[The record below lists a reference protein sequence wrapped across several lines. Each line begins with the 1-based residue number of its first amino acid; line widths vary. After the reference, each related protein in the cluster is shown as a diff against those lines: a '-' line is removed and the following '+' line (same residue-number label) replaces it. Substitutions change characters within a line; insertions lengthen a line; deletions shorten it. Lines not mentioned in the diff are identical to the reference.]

1 MSEPHGF
8 EESLI
13 GWVNSIYKGD
23 FKIENWDSDWK
34 NGEAYVAIVRKY
46 RADLIDENFG
56 KSKGNT
62 AEEIFDIIE
71 DKLHL
76 PILVDPRDIGALD
89 NFSFVAQLKQYFE
102 SKDFLIDKEIPNR
115 TIPKSKSDIDLKRP
129 LCSRLFARKS
139 VQDKIEELK
148 ALDGIKLNP
157 NIVEMEKTSLNEGQI
172 IEEDKTSSLEGS
184 EGNPFGSDD
193 DGVPSEDQNEQ
204 DRIEKLNEH
213 CARVDEI
220 CKELKE
226 TEVKENIND
235 SKSENGNPFGSD
247 DDDEEVEK
255 PKESTNPFGDD
266 SDDDNDDV
274 PKNQG
279 DTNNST
285 NPFGSDDDD
294 DDNEDHKENS
304 ENPPGN
310 PFGDFEEEED
320 DKNPFAA
327 KTTPPKRPPPPK
339 ISPVKPTR
347 KKKQA
352 PPPPTDTPPVSS
364 RPKRPP
370 PPKPKTKAA
379 PGFGHPL
386 IKRNVEND
394 EENLKIEM
402 DRVELEIIE
411 LEKNAAKLEDM
422 LRFNSDD
429 SNWKKDGDL
438 MAEWMTIVKQRNELT
453 RRDTELGYRLRLTRL
468 EMKHAELEFEMRKI
482 LHKAPDSVTDQ
493 EKQREQEIMEEL
505 VALVNKRD
513 EMIETIEL
521 ERQRVEKES
530 ESNNNSTNTQ
540 SPAKVK
546 KKRVV
551 SMKKIKSFVKKKDK
565 KQKDISV

>member
-1 MSEPHGF
+1 MEKPMWPLFGRLVS
-8 EESLI
+8 
-13 GWVNSIYKGD
+13 
-23 FKIENWDSDWK
+23 DSRDDANEYDSCHEK
-34 NGEAYVAIVRKY
+34 LNKVYFKY
-46 RADLIDENFG
+46 RADLIDDNFE
-56 KSKGNT
+56 KSKRNT
-62 AEEIFDIIE
+62 TEEIFNIIE
-71 DKLHL
+71 DNFHL
-76 PILVDPRDIGALD
+76 PILVDPRDIAALD

-102 SKDFLIDKEIPNR
+102 SKDFLIDKEIPSCP
-115 TIPKSKSDIDLKRP
+115 IPKSKSDIDLKRP

-157 NIVEMEKTSLNEGQI
+157 NIEMETTTDNI
-172 IEEDKTSSLEGS
+172 VEEEKISLEAS
-184 EGNPFGSDD
+184 ERNPFESEEEEETDIQLKIIDD
-193 DGVPSEDQNEQ
+193 EK
-204 DRIEKLNEH
+204 DRNEKLDEH

-226 TEVKENIND
+226 KELNETINEPD
-235 SKSENGNPFGSD
+235 NGNPFGSD
-247 DDDEEVEK
+247 DEEAVGK
-255 PKESTNPFGDD
+255 PNESTNPFGDD
-266 SDDDNDDV
+266 SDE
-274 PKNQG
+274 G
-279 DTNNST
+279 DIKKDKGDIGNST

-294 DDNEDHKENS
+294 IKDS
-304 ENPPGN
+304 ESAPGN
-310 PFGDFEEEED
+310 PFGDYEEEED
-320 DKNPFAA
+320 DQNPFAA
-327 KTTPPKRPPPPK
+327 KTAPPKRPPPPK
-339 ISPVKPTR
+339 ISPIKPTR

-352 PPPPTDTPPVSS
+352 PPPYVSGSS

-394 EENLKIEM
+394 EESLKLEM
-402 DRVELEIIE
+402 DRVENEIIE
-411 LEKNAAKLEDM
+411 LEKNASKLEDM
-422 LRFNSDD
+422 LRFNSED

-482 LHKAPDSVTDQ
+482 LHKAPDSVSEL
-493 EKQREQEIMEEL
+493 EKAREKEIMEEL

-521 ERQRVEKES
+521 EKQRLEKES
-530 ESNNNSTNTQ
+530 ESNNNSSDLNTQ

-546 KKRVV
+546 KKTRGV